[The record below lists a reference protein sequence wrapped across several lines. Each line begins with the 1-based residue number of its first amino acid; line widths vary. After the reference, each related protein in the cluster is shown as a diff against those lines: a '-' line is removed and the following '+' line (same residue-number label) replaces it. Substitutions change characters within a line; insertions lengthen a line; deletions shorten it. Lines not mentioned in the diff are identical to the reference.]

1 MRLPRLYLDHPLAPG
16 TQLRLP
22 EGPARHLTQV
32 LRLAPGEALRLF
44 NGDGCEWTAQV
55 VAVARSGVTVAVG
68 AAGEAEP
75 SPPLYI
81 HLALGI
87 SRGERMDYA
96 IQKAVELGVAGIQPL
111 FTERSMVQ
119 LQGERLTR
127 RRGHWQ
133 GILIG
138 ACEQS
143 GRRRLPSLA
152 PALPLDEWLGAA
164 PAGTLLLDPQA
175 PQALAQLD
183 QPGAEVTLLVGPE
196 GGLSPR
202 ERDLAGRHGVTGIR
216 LGPRILRAETAPLAA
231 IAILQAL
238 WGDLRA

>member
-1 MRLPRLYLDHPLAPG
+1 MRLPRIYLDHPLDPD

-32 LRLAPGEALRLF
+32 LRLAAGAPLRLF
-44 NGDGCEWTAQV
+44 NGDGCDRAAQV
-55 VAVARSGVTVAVG
+55 VAVTRAGVTLAVG

-75 SPPLYI
+75 DAPLRI
-81 HLALGI
+81 QLALGI

-96 IQKAVELGVAGIQPL
+96 IQKAVELGVAAVQPL

-119 LQGERLTR
+119 LKGERLTR
-127 RRGHWQ
+127 RREHWQ

-143 GRRRLPSLA
+143 GRRRLPALA
-152 PALPLDEWLGAA
+152 PALPLDEWLAVA
-164 PAGTLLLDPQA
+164 PPGTLLLDPQA
-175 PQALAQLD
+175 PQAMAQLAQ
-183 QPGAEVTLLVGPE
+183 PGPAVTLLVGPE
-196 GGLSPR
+196 GGLSHR
-202 ERDLAGRHGVTGIR
+202 ERDLAGRHRVAGVS

-231 IAILQAL
+231 IAVLQAL
-238 WGDLRA
+238 WGDLRH

>member
-1 MRLPRLYLDHPLAPG
+1 M
-16 TQLRLP
+16 RLP

-32 LRLAPGEALRLF
+32 LRLTPGETLRLF
-44 NGDGCEWTAQV
+44 NGDGCDRAAQV
-55 VAVARSGVTVAVG
+55 IEVTRSGATVAVG
-68 AAGEAEP
+68 AVGEAQPE
-75 SPPLYI
+75 PPLHI

-96 IQKAVELGVAGIQPL
+96 IQKAVELGVAAVQPL

-119 LQGERLTR
+119 LKGERLER
-127 RRGHWQ
+127 RLGHWQ
-133 GILIG
+133 GIVIG

-143 GRRRLPSLA
+143 GRRRLPDLA
-152 PALPLDEWLGAA
+152 PALPLDEWLGLAA
-164 PAGTLLLDPQA
+164 PNTLLLDPQA
-175 PQALAQLD
+175 PQALAQWSP
-183 QPGAEVTLLVGPE
+183 PGPEVTLLVGPE

-202 ERDLAGRHGVTGIR
+202 ERDLAARHGVTGVR

-231 IAILQAL
+231 IAVLQAL